1 MRMRTARKRRESWHA
16 RGDER
21 TKVFQQ
27 VSRGCFRSSFGI
39 LFSLPGKNE
48 LLTTE
53 NSPMEVRTMMVGR
66 ELAGIWVGLSSND
79 TSTHPD
85 DFESSPV
92 LPKKAARGEPGT
104 RSAKS
109 SNRTST
115 LTTAA
120 NKVVSETSKKNPT
133 DVRDSG
139 PPPKKARRS
148 RDERQFSKDT
158 EKALRES
165 VAETSLPDVA
175 CNHKEDTEYRP
186 AGDEEEEEEYLS
198 GAEDSSDSDFS
209 EAGPPSSKTGRKKKA
224 PAGRGGTSTAV
235 GKTTQKKP
243 VEKKSKKVANKIE
256 VESKKT
262 MSVSTSK
269 PVMSIPTGL
278 VSPSPTL
285 SSSASSPRLGV
296 RKMPKWTPPGPANRE
311 NQHTDSNLVKSGGT
325 PVIRVGLSRK
335 ARVKP
340 LHNSSHVQTL

>member
-1 MRMRTARKRRESWHA
+1 M
-16 RGDER
+16 
-21 TKVFQQ
+21 
-27 VSRGCFRSSFGI
+27 
-39 LFSLPGKNE
+39 LP
-48 LLTTE
+48 
-53 NSPMEVRTMMVGR
+53 R
-66 ELAGIWVGLSSND
+66 
-79 TSTHPD
+79 
-85 DFESSPV
+85 
-92 LPKKAARGEPGT
+92 KAARGEPGT
-104 RSAKS
+104 RGAKS

-115 LTTAA
+115 LTAA

-139 PPPKKARRS
+139 PPPKKARQS

-165 VAETSLPDVA
+165 VVETSLPDVA

-186 AGDEEEEEEYLS
+186 AGDEEEEEEYVS
-198 GAEDSSDSDFS
+198 GVEDSSGSDFS
-209 EAGPPSSKTGRKKKA
+209 EAGLPSSKTCRKKKA

-243 VEKKSKKVANKIE
+243 VEKSKKVANKIE

-285 SSSASSPRLGV
+285 SSSSSSSPRLGV

>member
-1 MRMRTARKRRESWHA
+1 
-16 RGDER
+16 
-21 TKVFQQ
+21 
-27 VSRGCFRSSFGI
+27 
-39 LFSLPGKNE
+39 
-48 LLTTE
+48 
-53 NSPMEVRTMMVGR
+53 MVGR

-92 LPKKAARGEPGT
+92 LPRKAARGEPGT
-104 RSAKS
+104 RGAKS

-115 LTTAA
+115 LTAA

-139 PPPKKARRS
+139 PPPKKARQS

-165 VAETSLPDVA
+165 IVETSLLDVA
-175 CNHKEDTEYRP
+175 SSHKEDTEYRP

-198 GAEDSSDSDFS
+198 GAGDSSDSDFS
-209 EAGPPSSKTGRKKKA
+209 EAGLPSSKTGREKKA

-285 SSSASSPRLGV
+285 SSSSSSSPRLGV

-311 NQHTDSNLVKSGGT
+311 NHHTDSHLAKSGGT